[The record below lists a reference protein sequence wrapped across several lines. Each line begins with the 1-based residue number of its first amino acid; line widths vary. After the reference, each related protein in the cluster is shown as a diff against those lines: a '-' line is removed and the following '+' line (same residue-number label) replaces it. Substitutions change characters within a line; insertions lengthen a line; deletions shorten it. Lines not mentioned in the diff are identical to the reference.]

1 MQILFQQYFKD
12 YVNSLQIDLQ
22 HAMQQLHEIE
32 LTPQTFTFYTSVAVI
47 ASSKIEGEVME
58 VDSYIKHKT
67 QNIEYLPELTQKPN
81 DLFEAY
87 TFAKKN
93 KLNKDNFLHCHV
105 LLSKHLLPEK
115 WRGKYRQNE
124 MVVMEHNTGKIQFEA
139 APFSIIHTEMEKL
152 WNDVEMLITEKLTTE
167 AIFYYA
173 AFIHLVFVNIH
184 PFNDGNG
191 RAARLLEKW
200 FLVTMLGE
208 EAWYIQSE
216 KYYYQHVNEYYKN
229 LNRLGI
235 FYDQL
240 NYANANNFLQMLPQ
254 SLVV

>member
-1 MQILFQQYFKD
+1 
-12 YVNSLQIDLQ
+12 
-22 HAMQQLHEIE
+22 
-32 LTPQTFTFYTSVAVI
+32 
-47 ASSKIEGEVME
+47 
-58 VDSYIKHKT
+58 
-67 QNIEYLPELTQKPN
+67 
-81 DLFEAY
+81 
-87 TFAKKN
+87 
-93 KLNKDNFLHCHV
+93 
-105 LLSKHLLPEK
+105 
-115 WRGKYRQNE
+115 
-124 MVVMEHNTGKIQFEA
+124 
-139 APFSIIHTEMEKL
+139 
-152 WNDVEMLITEKLTTE
+152 MLITEKLTTE